1 MTSLTLSRSWL
12 KALLLSLCCG
22 VICGMAFF
30 VFAGSRLPYSS
41 PIGDMFLFL
50 YSFVT
55 GAFGM
60 MTFGWG
66 IVAALNRKNKKILVF
81 AGSITI
87 LLGVVT
93 ISFFANQMIQNN

>member
-1 MTSLTLSRSWL
+1 MTPLTLPRSWP
-12 KALLLSLCCG
+12 KALLLSLFCG

-55 GAFGM
+55 GIFGM
-60 MTFGWG
+60 MTVAWG
-66 IVAALNRKNKKILVF
+66 IVASLNRKNRKILVF
-81 AGSITI
+81 TGSVTV
-87 LLGVVT
+87 LLGIVT
-93 ISFFANQMIQNN
+93 ISFFANQMIRNH

>member
-1 MTSLTLSRSWL
+1 
-12 KALLLSLCCG
+12 
-22 VICGMAFF
+22 
-30 VFAGSRLPYSS
+30 
-41 PIGDMFLFL
+41 
-50 YSFVT
+50 
-55 GAFGM
+55 M

>member
-1 MTSLTLSRSWL
+1 
-12 KALLLSLCCG
+12 
-22 VICGMAFF
+22 MAFF
-30 VFAGSRLPYSS
+30 VFAGTRLPYSS

-66 IVAALNRKNKKILVF
+66 IVAALNRKNKIWV
-81 AGSITI
+81 AD
-87 LLGVVT
+87 
-93 ISFFANQMIQNN
+93 

>member
-1 MTSLTLSRSWL
+1 
-12 KALLLSLCCG
+12 
-22 VICGMAFF
+22 MAFF
-30 VFAGSRLPYSS
+30 VFAGTRLPYSS

>member
-1 MTSLTLSRSWL
+1 MSSLTLPRSWL

-60 MTFGWG
+60 MSVAWG
-66 IVAALNRKNKKILVF
+66 IIATLNKHNKKTLVF
-81 AGSITI
+81 TGSIAI
-87 LLGVVT
+87 LLGIVT
-93 ISFFANQMIQNN
+93 ISFFANQIMQNN

>member
-1 MTSLTLSRSWL
+1 MTSLTPPQSWL
-12 KALLLSLCCG
+12 KALLLSLRCG

-30 VFAGSRLPYSS
+30 VFAGTRLPYSS

>member
-1 MTSLTLSRSWL
+1 
-12 KALLLSLCCG
+12 
-22 VICGMAFF
+22 MAFF
-30 VFAGSRLPYSS
+30 VFAGTRLPYSS

-66 IVAALNRKNKKILVF
+66 IVAALNRKNKDIGLCWFDHHLARRRHHFV
-81 AGSITI
+81 
-87 LLGVVT
+87 LC
-93 ISFFANQMIQNN
+93 